1 MIEYNLPG
9 LVLISIILLYNCADN
24 INIIN
29 ENYNTIVFNISTL
42 ILSAQLY
49 NNIIEI
55 KTKPGKLY
63 SIIIIFGVINQ
74 CF

>member
-9 LVLISIILLYNCADN
+9 LVLISIILLYNCGDN